1 MPKVLG
7 KIMEEKWEGVLAEER
22 EEIVTEGSK
31 MGVAKMWEDIVKEVW
46 IGIAA
51 EVQLRSS

>member
-1 MPKVLG
+1 MQ
-7 KIMEEKWEGVLAEER
+7 EKWEDVLAEER

-46 IGIAA
+46 DEIAA
-51 EVQLRSS
+51 EVQTRSSRK

>member
-1 MPKVLG
+1 MG
-7 KIMEEKWEGVLAEER
+7 KIMEEKWEDVLAEER

-51 EVQLRSS
+51 EVQLRSSRK